1 MQLWPQSKGGFF
13 LKLYLGK
20 YFGIIVSYKTVLL
33 NSNHQN
39 HTITQQ
45 PQTDVSHNT
54 DILYMRS
61 PSVVDSCINSDKE
74 HWAQL
79 SLWVFII
86 SESHESKAKVDQ
98 LKLIQLL
105 SVTHRRGCR
114 GSSVEYHF
122 VPTFFVRGLFSS
134 EDDEREK
141 DSKVLCR
148 NFKSIPDCSH
158 VPTSKHF
165 HSN

>member
-33 NSNHQN
+33 NSNH
-39 HTITQQ
+39 
-45 PQTDVSHNT
+45 HNT
-54 DILYMRS
+54 ATTDWCESQYRYTVHEITL
-61 PSVVDSCINSDKE
+61 SCGFMYKQWQGTL
-74 HWAQL
+74 WAQL

-122 VPTFFVRGLFSS
+122 VPTVFVRGLFSS